1 MVAEDVLKE
10 LQDKFSDLLNDDAED
25 PFEPIDPLTYHSP
38 EGDSCLHLAAI
49 RGDCRALELLLDAGL
64 DINEP
69 GNVGNTALHYA
80 IKYQHD
86 DAVDLL
92 VKRGAGTDIKNEFG
106 EACQPR

>member
-49 RGDCRALELLLDAGL
+49 RGDCRAVELLLDAGL
-64 DINEP
+64 DINEA
-69 GNVGNTALHYA
+69 GDVGNTALHYA
-80 IKYQHD
+80 LKYQHD
-86 DAVDLL
+86 DVADLL
-92 VKRGAGTDIKNEFG
+92 IKRGAGTDIKNEFG
-106 EACQPR
+106 ETCQPR

>member
-49 RGDCRALELLLDAGL
+49 RGDCRAVELLLDAGL

-69 GNVGNTALHYA
+69 GDVGNTALHYA
-80 IKYQHD
+80 AKYQHD
-86 DAVDLL
+86 DVVDCLI
-92 VKRGAGTDIKNEFG
+92 KRGAGTDIKNEFG
-106 EACQPR
+106 ETYK